1 MEMML
6 IISYFN
12 FLQQYDKD
20 PKLVKVPV
28 VAQSNNTSMTYE
40 MMDIPLLY
48 PHEVLHYIH
57 SVVGIQTDKDLF
69 RKYWEFAAEKGLD
82 WATKQT
88 NFEAIPIG
96 LYADETKYGL
106 HESQEKVLGI
116 FLNLVLF
123 RPRSIRLSRFLI
135 CAFRST
141 KLMLPGNRTL
151 LPIMERI
158 VWSLG
163 WASRGVFPDQG
174 MHGEPLPPAQAQ
186 DAGKSLQGCFFV
198 TELRGD
204 LGWHKLIWGFP
215 DGWKSTKICFFCN
228 ATQTGRNQN
237 MLFTHTG
244 EQAPWRATIYRDV
257 LTWMIEML
265 PLDNLCPL
273 LLLPNFGLDAIR
285 LCSMHNLNLG
295 LVFIANG
302 SSLRLGFFLK
312 YFGFQFIGS

>member
-1 MEMML
+1 MLGLVGLIARSGCPKFLFGDGMMGDADDFLL
-6 IISYFN
+6 ISISGSNSRIKISYFPVRVCN
-12 FLQQYDKD
+12 AKE
-20 PKLVKVPV
+20 PKLVKCPV
-28 VAQSNNTSMTYE
+28 VPQGANATATYE

-57 SVVGIQTDKDLF
+57 SVVGIKTDKDII
-69 RKYWEFAAEKGLD
+69 RKYWEFAAEKGID

-88 NFEAIPIG
+88 DLEAIPIG

-163 WASRGVFPDQG
+163 WASRGVFPDRG

-186 DAGKSLQGCFFV
+186 DAGKLIGGRFFV

-204 LGWHKLIWGFP
+204 LAWHKQVWGFP
-215 DGWKSTKICFFCN
+215 DGWKSTKVCFFCN
-228 ATQTGRNQN
+228 ATQTGRNQHL
-237 MLFTHTG
+237 LFTHTG
-244 EQAPWRATIYRDV
+244 EQAAWRATISRDV
-257 LTWMIEML
+257 LTWMVEKL
-265 PLDNLCPL
+265 PLDNLCDWIL
-273 LLLPNFGLDAIR
+273 FVV
-285 LCSMHNLNLG
+285 
-295 LVFIANG
+295 VF
-302 SSLRLGFFLK
+302 
-312 YFGFQFIGS
+312 

>member
-1 MEMML
+1 
-6 IISYFN
+6 
-12 FLQQYDKD
+12 
-20 PKLVKVPV
+20 
-28 VAQSNNTSMTYE
+28 

-48 PHEVLHYIH
+48 PHEVLHYVH
-57 SVVGIQTDKDLF
+57 SVVGLTVDKNVV
-69 RKYWEFAAEKGLD
+69 RRYWQFAAAKGLG

-88 NFEAIPIG
+88 NWQAIPIG

-135 CAFRST
+135 CAFRTT

-151 LPIMERI
+151 LPIFDRI

-163 WASRGVFPDQG
+163 WASRGVFPDRG
-174 MHGEPLPPAQAQ
+174 MHGEPLAPEQAQ
-186 DAGKSLQGCFFV
+186 NAGKQLGGEFFV

-204 LGWHKLIWGFP
+204 LAWHKLIWGFP
-215 DGWKSTKICFFCN
+215 DGWKSTRVCFFCN
-228 ATQTGRNQN
+228 ATQTGRNQQ
-237 MLFTHTG
+237 MLYTSTG

-257 LTWMIEML
+257 LTWMIDKV
-265 PLDNLCPL
+265 PLDSLCPL
-273 LLLPNFGLDAIR
+273 ILLPNFDIDVIR
-285 LCSMHNLNLG
+285 MCSMHNLNLG

-302 SSLRLGFFLK
+302 SSLCLGFN
-312 YFGFQFIGS
+312 FGIPVFRV